1 MEEPSEES
9 RLGRDGQ
16 EEKSESFWQFLNPLW
31 MWWVKPRDCVDP
43 GGVCPGLLYM
53 PGCMALIGFHAG
65 TVAAF
70 FGMVLAKG
78 YRNVY
83 LWSLAPLALVW
94 IWLCGADL
102 KFRLQGADK
111 DQRRVFDNS
120 VFNWIGCISLIYSL
134 IAGTVMLIVS
144 LISIVRRFWT

>member
-1 MEEPSEES
+1 
-9 RLGRDGQ
+9 
-16 EEKSESFWQFLNPLW
+16 
-31 MWWVKPRDCVDP
+31 
-43 GGVCPGLLYM
+43 
-53 PGCMALIGFHAG
+53 
-65 TVAAF
+65 
-70 FGMVLAKG
+70 MVLAKG

-111 DQRRVFDNS
+111 DQRGVFDNS